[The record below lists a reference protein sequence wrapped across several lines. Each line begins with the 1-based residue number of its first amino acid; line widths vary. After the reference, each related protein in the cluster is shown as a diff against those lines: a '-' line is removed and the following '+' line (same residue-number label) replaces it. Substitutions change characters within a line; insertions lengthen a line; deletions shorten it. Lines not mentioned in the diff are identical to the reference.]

1 VTDSEFKDWSEVV
14 AEDLADPAF
23 AALATEAEEDQ
34 EEWDREYH
42 ATLASLRR
50 ELGKTQAQVAVSM
63 GTHQSQVS
71 EIERREDILVST
83 ARSFVAALGADLKL
97 VAKLPDG
104 RQIVIDLGEIA
115 KVA

>member
-1 VTDSEFKDWSEVV
+1 
-14 AEDLADPAF
+14 
-23 AALATEAEEDQ
+23 
-34 EEWDREYH
+34 
-42 ATLASLRR
+42 
-50 ELGKTQAQVAVSM
+50 
-63 GTHQSQVS
+63 VS